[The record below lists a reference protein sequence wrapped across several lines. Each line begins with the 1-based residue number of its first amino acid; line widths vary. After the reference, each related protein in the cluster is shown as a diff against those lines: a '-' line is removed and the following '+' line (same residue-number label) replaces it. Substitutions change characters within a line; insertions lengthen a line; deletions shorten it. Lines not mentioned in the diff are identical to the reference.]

1 MFVCG
6 FTENRE
12 EPPFIAIAPTTL
24 FVSEL
29 ITVTFDGPGTYIL
42 SVRSSAATPRKS
54 EFGFPIVMLSAVM
67 TPIDGVPNSVTVVV
81 LWLRLV
87 VVLVAVEVLVDVTVA
102 VAVAVEV
109 LVDVAVEVTAWMSV

>member
-24 FVSEL
+24 FVSVL
-29 ITVTFDGPGTYIL
+29 ITVTFDGPGTYIM
-42 SVRSSAATPRKS
+42 SVRSSAATPRNS

-81 LWLRLV
+81 LWIRLV
-87 VVLVAVEVLVDVTVA
+87 VVLVAVEVDVTVA

-109 LVDVAVEVTAWMSV
+109 LVDVAVEVT